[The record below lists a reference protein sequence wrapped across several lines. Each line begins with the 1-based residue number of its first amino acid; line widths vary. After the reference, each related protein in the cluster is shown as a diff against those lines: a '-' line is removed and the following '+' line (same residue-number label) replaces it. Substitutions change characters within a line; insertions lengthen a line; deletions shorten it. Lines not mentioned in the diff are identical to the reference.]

1 MKKIMGLWILL
12 TVFGSSSLVMAQSK
26 TSPISDEKAHEIVMD
41 GTPDDVR
48 KLLNSG
54 YDVNKIYLC
63 NTLLNT
69 AVKSTTL
76 GQNALQHP
84 LQALEKIKILIN
96 SGADVNLIPCPKNSM
111 SALHWAVSLPRS
123 TEFLEQEIYSRLED
137 LPQVEGECN
146 FPTVVS
152 KPCKDITAED
162 IEKIKVTMQNGFTA
176 KIKYL
181 APYFIEIIKYLVDS
195 GAQINANEE
204 IGMKVS
210 PLHLAAQNPENI
222 TLEPL
227 QYLIK
232 KNADINATD
241 AMGNTALFY
250 AFGNGNTKTVELL
263 IKAGADTN
271 IRNIDGGLYN
281 EVTAEI
287 QRVTLSDDILT
298 E

>member
-12 TVFGSSSLVMAQSK
+12 TVFSSSSLAMAQSK

-84 LQALEKIKILIN
+84 LRALEKIKILIN

-123 TEFLEQEIYSRLED
+123 TEFWGLED

-146 FPTVVS
+146 FPTLFS
-152 KPCKDITAED
+152 KPCKDLTTED
-162 IEKIKVTMQNGFTA
+162 LEKIKVAMQTGFTA

-227 QYLIK
+227 QYLIE

-271 IRNIDGGLYN
+271 IRNIDGARYN